1 MKKKI
6 RFLAPI
12 HFEKWDYRALD
23 RGIGGS
29 EINIIETSWRLARRG
44 YDVMVY
50 APIEE
55 DCENEWRNTIWLPL
69 EELNPTED
77 AVWIIART
85 TAPLEDHDFFGEVWI
100 QMQDVDLGEGGIGW
114 SQKRLEK
121 IDRVIALSNS
131 HANYLIRKYPDIGDR
146 ICVSSNGINVELFEA
161 IEREGVERNYK
172 KLIYASSP
180 DRGLARAVLPL
191 WGRII
196 ERVPDAELHVYYGFD
211 NIDKIIACGDA
222 RSVYY
227 KKLKNDVNQL
237 LQQPNVFW
245 HGRVGQKEL
254 CRAWLSSAI
263 WPYFSDF
270 TETSCICSM
279 ESQAGGAIPV
289 TRSLWAVG
297 ENVMY
302 GFFVNGSCYEDTLTR
317 SSLVAHTI
325 QLLLDITLQDAIR
338 PAMMNAAR
346 ERFSWE
352 RIIDQ
357 MEKWLN

>member
-6 RFLAPI
+6 RFLAPV

-29 EINIIETSWRLARRG
+29 ETSIIETSWRLARRG
-44 YDVMVY
+44 YDVKVY
-50 APIEE
+50 API
-55 DCENEWRNTIWLPL
+55 DDGCDNEWRNTIWLPL
-69 EELNPTED
+69 EELDATED
-77 AVWIIART
+77 AIWIIART
-85 TAPLEDHDFFGEVWI
+85 TTPLENNDFYGEVWI
-100 QMQDVDLGEGGIGW
+100 QMQDVDLPEGDAAW

-121 IDRVIALSNS
+121 IDRVIALSQS
-131 HANYLIRKYPDIGDR
+131 HANYLIRKHPDIGDR
-146 ICVSSNGINVELFEA
+146 ICISSNGIRVELFEE
-161 IEREGVERNYK
+161 IEREGIERNYK
-172 KLIYASSP
+172 RLIYASSP
-180 DRGLARAVLPL
+180 DRGLAQAVLPL

-196 ERVPDAELHVYYGFD
+196 ERIPDAELHIYYGFD
-211 NIDKIIACGDA
+211 NIDKIISYGDV

-227 KKLKNDVNQL
+227 RKLKEEVHQL
-237 LQQPNVFW
+237 TQQPNVFW
-245 HGRVGQKEL
+245 HGRVGQREL
-254 CRAWLSSAI
+254 YRAWLSSAI

-289 TRSLWAVG
+289 TRPLWAVG

-325 QLLLDITLQDAIR
+325 QLLMDTDLQDMIR
-338 PAMMNAAR
+338 LPMMAEAR
-346 ERFSWE
+346 KRFSWE

-357 MEKWLN
+357 MEEWLN